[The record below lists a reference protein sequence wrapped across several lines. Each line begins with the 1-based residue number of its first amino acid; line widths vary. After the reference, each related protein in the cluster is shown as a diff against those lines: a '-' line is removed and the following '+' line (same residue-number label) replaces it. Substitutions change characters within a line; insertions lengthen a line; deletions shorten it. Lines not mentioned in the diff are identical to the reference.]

1 MVIPTATRVRSKL
14 EIKLSTMF
22 AYAPLSASSGV
33 NKVFNQL
40 GAFQLDELIGSRQV
54 SVDAYKSLTFGK
66 SISKSY
72 EGQ

>member
-1 MVIPTATRVRSKL
+1 MMPTATRVRSKL

-22 AYAPLSASSGV
+22 SYAPLAGSNGV

-40 GAFQLDELIGSRQV
+40 GAFQLDELIGSRQI
-54 SVDAYKSLTFGK
+54 SVDAYKNLTFGK